1 MIVKQAIRKYSHFKR
16 KEYSMDNSESASRQD
31 NQKNIFMVTS
41 ADSLRDTKALGTNAF
56 FIQYLSFNSNSNVT
70 ALRSLI
76 TNNFQ
81 KHKQIYDI
89 FNCNKLSFLLFNL
102 NGFWRGKRE
111 RMGIIYLSVCITQAS
126 YTKRR
131 KQQIIIQSHY

>member
-76 TNNFQ
+76 TNNF
-81 KHKQIYDI
+81 
-89 FNCNKLSFLLFNL
+89 
-102 NGFWRGKRE
+102 
-111 RMGIIYLSVCITQAS
+111 
-126 YTKRR
+126 
-131 KQQIIIQSHY
+131 